1 MSAIA
6 TGREAGL
13 PSPPS
18 WLRAVGAVIGVHPVR
33 PRRVRPFDRVIVRLH
48 VAGRTTRQTVHL
60 RNSRR

>member
-18 WLRAVGAVIGVHPVR
+18 WLRAVGVHPVR